1 MKPLAALAKGIC
13 LFCAIFAAQAM
24 AFADVAERTAP
35 LPPAEVLIIN
45 SFHSGHF
52 WEYNIIKRISEE
64 LENTETGF
72 RIRLHCEYLD
82 YERHPPGSLDN
93 ELVSLFARKYAGVSL
108 KAIIVTD
115 NDALDFMLAH
125 GNRLFPGVPVVFCGI
140 ADPPAEL
147 AERRAHYTGIL
158 ENFSIHRILESIP
171 LVHPEA
177 RHLAII
183 CGDTTSARTALRQA
197 APELAA
203 MKPGIAVRTL
213 AALPAQAM
221 QKALEELPRDTV
233 LLNFGYYRTAD
244 GQSYSMK
251 ESLQQLRSW
260 TDLPMY
266 SPWSGQLGK
275 GVLAGQCEFNEFHA
289 VHAARMV
296 LSVLGGTLLRPVTS
310 KTWQIRWTF
319 LWKQNSSI
327 RQFISTPSPGLLFF
341 CGIWSTT
348 PVDMRSSF
356 SGVRTLAFLP
366 YRSRNSPYL
375 QNQPLLS
382 HSSILIRLRRILSQ
396 RNLPTLP
403 QNISLAELRCFM
415 VPKMWEKVMLCLV
428 LPIV

>member
-158 ENFSIHRILESIP
+158 ENFSIHRIFR
-171 LVHPEA
+171 A
-177 RHLAII
+177 
-183 CGDTTSARTALRQA
+183 
-197 APELAA
+197 
-203 MKPGIAVRTL
+203 
-213 AALPAQAM
+213 
-221 QKALEELPRDTV
+221 
-233 LLNFGYYRTAD
+233 
-244 GQSYSMK
+244 
-251 ESLQQLRSW
+251 
-260 TDLPMY
+260 
-266 SPWSGQLGK
+266 
-275 GVLAGQCEFNEFHA
+275 
-289 VHAARMV
+289 
-296 LSVLGGTLLRPVTS
+296 
-310 KTWQIRWTF
+310 
-319 LWKQNSSI
+319 
-327 RQFISTPSPGLLFF
+327 
-341 CGIWSTT
+341 
-348 PVDMRSSF
+348 
-356 SGVRTLAFLP
+356 
-366 YRSRNSPYL
+366 
-375 QNQPLLS
+375 
-382 HSSILIRLRRILSQ
+382 SILL
-396 RNLPTLP
+396 
-403 QNISLAELRCFM
+403 ISSE
-415 VPKMWEKVMLCLV
+415 
-428 LPIV
+428 